1 MKSNSKLLLSIV
13 ASLSFFIFL
22 GCSNTAK
29 QEEKKLRHVVL
40 FKFNN
45 DASPDDIATIEKE
58 FAALP
63 AKIPEIME
71 FEWGIDNSEEG
82 LHKGFSHSFLVTFKS
97 EEDRA
102 IYLPHHDHLA
112 FVELLQPFLDDVLV
126 VDYWTN

>member
-1 MKSNSKLLLSIV
+1 MKSNILLSITV
-13 ASLSFFIFL
+13 CVSFFLFL
-22 GCSNTAK
+22 GCANTSEK
-29 QEEKKLRHVVL
+29 EEKKLRHVVL

-45 DASPDDIATIEKE
+45 DANEEDITRIEQA

-82 LHKGFSHSFLVTFKS
+82 LHQGFSHSFLVTFKS

-112 FVELLQPFLDDVLV
+112 FVEILQPFLDDVLV
-126 VDYWTN
+126 IDYWTN